1 MIQFQ
6 SYIINS
12 QNLHPLIIKDKGAK
26 SVHRRQLYVNSEYL
40 FVRGCYIHVG
50 YIIVHRS
57 LFKDVCKIFSKVFFF
72 AGNEHQAKN
81 DDSFT

>member
-26 SVHRRQLYVNSEYL
+26 SVHRRQLHINSE
-40 FVRGCYIHVG
+40 
-50 YIIVHRS
+50 
-57 LFKDVCKIFSKVFFF
+57 
-72 AGNEHQAKN
+72 N
-81 DDSFT
+81 

>member
-12 QNLHPLIIKDKGAK
+12 PNLHPLIIKDKGAK
-26 SVHRRQLYVNSEYL
+26 SVHRRQLHINSENL
-40 FVRGCYIHVG
+40 FVRGCYIG

-57 LFKDVCKIFSKVFFF
+57 LFKDVCKFFQRFF
-72 AGNEHQAKN
+72 AGNEHQAKKA
-81 DDSFT
+81 DSFT

>member
-26 SVHRRQLYVNSEYL
+26 SVHRRQLYINSEYL
-40 FVRGCYIHVG
+40 FVRGCYIG

-57 LFKDVCKIFSKVFFF
+57 LFKDVCKFFQRFF

-81 DDSFT
+81 DDSLT

>member
-26 SVHRRQLYVNSEYL
+26 SVHRRQL
-40 FVRGCYIHVG
+40 H
-50 YIIVHRS
+50 IIS
-57 LFKDVCKIFSKVFFF
+57 LEV
-72 AGNEHQAKN
+72 A
-81 DDSFT
+81 T